1 MSQRQGAPARN
12 ETVFRVVG
20 KHGKTAQTHLHTR
33 DDGKNLESWKLD
45 VGKCKLETAKA
56 QRQSWCKVETLRLG
70 NRQNILPKTKNP
82 TAGSYALQYGAT
94 RARATETVRENRIL
108 FTILLNDR
116 VNCIL
121 SYYSGWRRS
130 GPPRAPCCL
139 AGPDSRSSN
148 RGRCIGLSK
157 DKSQPAGDLVVR
169 SDFATESGTAHSPC
183 NRRQSTAARQGSRVG
198 RSWTH
203 CRLLGTAPQRH
214 VVVQPQSWKTA
225 RPCSPMRATLEP
237 NLRGTR
243 GVRIYNAA
251 GESATLPRRPLL
263 LSGRGIRG
271 QEE

>member
-1 MSQRQGAPARN
+1 LEVGCWKVQTRNCKGPKAKLVQSRNTPTRQPPKYFAKN
-12 ETVFRVVG
+12 E
-20 KHGKTAQTHLHTR
+20 KPQ
-33 DDGKNLESWKLD
+33 
-45 VGKCKLETAKA
+45 
-56 QRQSWCKVETLRLG
+56 LR
-70 NRQNILPKTKNP
+70 P
-82 TAGSYALQYGAT
+82 TARIGI